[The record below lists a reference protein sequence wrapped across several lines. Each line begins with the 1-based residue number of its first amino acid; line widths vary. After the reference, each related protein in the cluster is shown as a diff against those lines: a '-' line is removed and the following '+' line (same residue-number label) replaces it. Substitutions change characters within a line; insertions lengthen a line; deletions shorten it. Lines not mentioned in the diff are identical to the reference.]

1 MDKLAKQLA
10 DLYFSI
16 TTAPADGLG
25 INGQTLDSIERA
37 AIQIQN
43 EVLALRRARSRE
55 IGESSGMWRAMPPI
69 QRQ

>member
-1 MDKLAKQLA
+1 MDKLSKQLA
-10 DLYFSI
+10 DLYFTI
-16 TTAPADGLG
+16 TTVPADGLG
-25 INGQTLDSIERA
+25 INVQTLDSIERV

-43 EVLALRRARSRE
+43 EVLALRRARNRE